1 MLILRPA
8 LFVVYQVEKGVA
20 ARVKAGAM
28 GLCCAVLRTLSCPCI
43 RAFAC
48 RGRVLHWCSASGEGQ
63 KEGAMGMCVQPVS
76 QYRALNPFHFS

>member
-1 MLILRPA
+1 MLILRPT

-28 GLCCAVLRTLSCPCI
+28 GLCCAVLHTLSCPCVP
-43 RAFAC
+43 AFAC
-48 RGRVLHWCSASGEGQ
+48 RGRVLHRRSASGEGQ
-63 KEGAMGMCVQPVS
+63 KEGAVGTCAQPVS